1 MDSTLLKSLLRIYLD
16 FKFDATAKDNLYAVI
31 QNLVK
36 FSLTVQTAKNM
47 IKVLEISDTEHLE
60 EKWKK
65 MFMVLKMSLPPPP
78 KEIITA

>member
-1 MDSTLLKSLLRIYLD
+1 MDSTILKSLLRIYLD
-16 FKFDATAKDNLYAVI
+16 FKFDATAQDNLYAVI

-65 MFMVLKMSLPPPP
+65 MFMVLKMSLPPP
-78 KEIITA
+78 KEIIMA

>member
-1 MDSTLLKSLLRIYLD
+1 VDSTLLKSLLRIYLD

-78 KEIITA
+78 KEIIMA

>member
-16 FKFDATAKDNLYAVI
+16 FKFDAAAKDNLYVVI

-65 MFMVLKMSLPPPP
+65 MFMVLKMSLPPP
-78 KEIITA
+78 KEIIMA

>member
-78 KEIITA
+78 KEIIMA

>member
-65 MFMVLKMSLPPPP
+65 MFMVLKMSLPPP
-78 KEIITA
+78 KEIIMA